1 MNDMKDLQN
10 AIMNR
15 VLTTQQDK
23 KAWKRKEKTIIFIYA
38 GAIFF
43 ALLFLFFLEGS
54 QPVSPKL
61 RMPGLAE
68 FESGKKDLIVYYKM
82 FTVCLVFS
90 LIAFGVYFVKS
101 RRSHN
106 RSDIFLPG

>member
-1 MNDMKDLQN
+1 MIDMKDLQN

-23 KAWKRKEKTIIFIYA
+23 KAWKRKEKNILFIYA

-43 ALLFLFFLEGS
+43 ALVFLFFLEGP

-61 RMPGLAE
+61 RLPGLAE
-68 FESGKKDLIVYYKM
+68 FEPGRKDLIVYYKL
-82 FTVCLVFS
+82 FTGSLVFS
-90 LIAFGVYFVKS
+90 LIGFGVYFIKS
-101 RRSHN
+101 RRSH
-106 RSDIFLPG
+106 F

>member
-23 KAWKRKEKTIIFIYA
+23 KALKRKEKTIMFIYF

-54 QPVSPKL
+54 QPLSPKL
-61 RMPGLAE
+61 RLPGLAE
-68 FESGKKDLIVYYKM
+68 FESGKKDLVVYYKM
-82 FTVCLVFS
+82 FTGSLVFS
-90 LIAFGVYFVKS
+90 LIAFGVYFVRS
-101 RRSHN
+101 RGSHN
-106 RSDIFLPG
+106 RVDVFFSG